1 MGNVDQNIIYY
12 ESDKTEIRLPFYRF
26 FWTFW
31 NIFVVLCTQIFNSQA
46 WVRGDVSHLCR
57 KIKSHTAKY

>member
-1 MGNVDQNIIYY
+1 MANVDQNIIYY

-31 NIFVVLCTQIFNSQA
+31 NIFAVLCTQIFNSQA
-46 WVRGDVSHLCR
+46 WVRGDV
-57 KIKSHTAKY
+57 KSSVS